1 MTQPERAPSPESQG
15 TRSVLIAGMGNVL
28 RLDDGFGVELARRL
42 QQEAW
47 PENVRVL
54 EAGIGGMSVV
64 QELLNGYDVLILLDA
79 VDRGGEPGT
88 VYVLEPEID
97 DLGSYQ
103 ETVRQDFLADIHYAT
118 PERVLIL
125 AQALGVLPPRVL
137 IVAGQIADASEVGME
152 LSPALARSLDPAVEM
167 VKRLL
172 NTFLAG
178 QETPQLP
185 DRRRRAD

>member
-1 MTQPERAPSPESQG
+1 
-15 TRSVLIAGMGNVL
+15 MGNVL